1 MTVLPPVLGPML
13 VVQGILLPDG
23 TLRTT
28 WFAVLATF
36 VALNTVMY
44 AALPLAKILPQV
56 YPRDWLPRHYVR
68 AQTRGIYPEG
78 HPEGPPQP
86 G

>member
-1 MTVLPPVLGPML
+1 MTTSIITMSL
-13 VVQGILLPDG
+13 LLPES
-23 TLRTT
+23 TLRTH

-44 AALPLAKILPQV
+44 AALAVSKMLPKL
-56 YPRDWLPRHYVR
+56 YPRDWLPRRYER
-68 AQTRGIYPEG
+68 SQTRGIYPQG
-78 HPEGPPQP
+78 HPGSR